1 MVVACVALGVAAGL
15 GTFYYLSMKKLEAPV
30 ASPVKPPIKELAP
43 PKKTRPSQ

>member
-1 MVVACVALGVAAGL
+1 MVVACVALGVAAGF
-15 GTFYYLSMKKLEAPV
+15 GTFYYLSMKKPEAPV